1 MTLLDKF
8 RPLQEARDRLKAL
21 GVDPFSVTVE
31 KILSPTEAIV
41 GGRQVILAGT
51 NNYLGLT
58 FHPECIAAAEQA
70 LREEGCGT
78 TGSRMANGN
87 YAAHQALER
96 EFAEFY
102 GKPYGVV
109 FSTGYMANLALLS
122 TLPGAGD
129 VILLDAD
136 CHASIYDGCRM
147 SQAEIIRFKHNDVAD
162 LKKRLHR
169 LKERAS
175 RTLIVVEG
183 IYSMFGDMAPLKEIA
198 ALKQEHGAYLL
209 VDEAHSL
216 GVLGEHGRGLV
227 EAAGVEEQVDFIV
240 GTFSKSLG
248 GIGGYCV
255 SAHPELEVLRYAARP
270 YIFTASSSPASIAA
284 TRVALR
290 LLRDGKDLRA
300 RLWHNARRFYEG
312 LKGLGCRVGPQLS
325 PVVPIVL
332 GESREQALLVWHE
345 LLQRGVYVNLVM
357 PPATPDQRCL
367 LRCSMSAAHRD
378 EQIDML
384 LATLAEVF
392 AAHGLVKPC
401 AC

>member
-1 MTLLDKF
+1 M
-8 RPLQEARDRLKAL
+8 
-21 GVDPFSVTVE
+21 VN
-31 KILSPTEAIV
+31 
-41 GGRQVILAGT
+41 GRHVILAGT

-58 FHPECIAAAEQA
+58 FHPDCIAAAAEA
-70 LREEGCGT
+70 LREAGCGT

-87 YAAHQALER
+87 YADHQALER

-102 GKPYGVV
+102 RKPYGVV
-109 FSTGYMANLALLS
+109 FSTGYLANLALLS
-122 TLPGAGD
+122 TLPGADD

-147 SQAEIIRFKHNDVAD
+147 SQAEVIRFRHNDVED
-162 LKKRLHR
+162 LKKRLGR
-169 LKERAS
+169 LKERAT

-183 IYSMFGDMAPLKEIA
+183 IYSMRGDMAPLREIV

-227 EAAGVEEQVDFIV
+227 EAEGVEDQVDFIV

-255 SAHPELEVLRYAARP
+255 SSHRELDTLRYAARP
-270 YIFTASSSPASIAA
+270 YIFTASSSPASIAS

-290 LLRDGKDLRA
+290 LLRDGKELREK
-300 RLWHNARRFYEG
+300 LWRNARRFYEG
-312 LKGLGCRVGPQLS
+312 LKSLGLKLGPQLS
-325 PVVPIVL
+325 PVIAIML
-332 GESREQALLVWHE
+332 GESREQALMVWHE
-345 LLQRGVYVNLVM
+345 LLRRGVYVNLVM

-367 LRCSMSAAHRD
+367 LRCSMSAAHQD
-378 EQIDML
+378 EQIDRL
-384 LATLAEVF
+384 LAAFAEVF
-392 AAHGLVKPC
+392 ALHGVVG
-401 AC
+401 

>member
-8 RPLQEARDRLKAL
+8 KPLQEARDRLKAL
-21 GVDPFSVTVE
+21 GADPFSVTVD

-41 GGRQVILAGT
+41 GGKQVILAGT

-58 FHPECIAAAEQA
+58 FHPECIAAAAKA
-70 LREEGCGT
+70 LREGGCGT

-87 YAAHQALER
+87 YADHQALER

-102 GKPYGVV
+102 RKPYAVV
-109 FSTGYMANLALLS
+109 FSTGYLANLALLS
-122 TLPGAGD
+122 TLPGADD

-147 SQAEIIRFKHNDVAD
+147 SQAEIIRFRHNDVDD
-162 LKKRLHR
+162 LAKRLRR
-169 LKERAS
+169 LKERAT

-183 IYSMFGDMAPLKEIA
+183 IYSMLGDMAPLREIA

-216 GVLGEHGRGLV
+216 GVLGDHGRGLV
-227 EAAGVEEQVDFIV
+227 EAEGVEDQVDFVV

-248 GIGGYCV
+248 AIGGFCV
-255 SAHPELEVLRYAARP
+255 SSHRELDILRYAARP
-270 YIFTASSSPASIAA
+270 YIFTASSSPALIAS

-290 LLRDGKDLRA
+290 LLRDGKDLRT
-300 RLWHNARRFYEG
+300 RLWHNARRFHEG
-312 LKGLGCRVGPQLS
+312 LKSLGFKVGPQLS
-325 PVVPIVL
+325 PVIPIVL
-332 GESREQALLVWHE
+332 GESREQALTIWHE
-345 LLQRGVYVNLVM
+345 LLVRGGYVNLVM
-357 PPATPDQRCL
+357 PPATPDPRCL

-378 EQIDML
+378 EQIDSL
-384 LATLAEVF
+384 LAIFAEVF
-392 AAHGLVKPC
+392 TAHGFS
-401 AC
+401 A

>member
-8 RPLQEARDRLKAL
+8 KPLQEARDRLKAS
-21 GVDPFSVTVE
+21 GIDPFGVTVE
-31 KILSPTEAIV
+31 KVLSPTEAMV
-41 GGRQVILAGT
+41 NGRHVILAGT

-58 FHPECIAAAEQA
+58 FHPDCIAAAAEA
-70 LREEGCGT
+70 LREAGCGT

-87 YAAHQALER
+87 YADHQALER

-102 GKPYGVV
+102 RKPYGVV
-109 FSTGYMANLALLS
+109 FSTGYLANLALLS
-122 TLPGAGD
+122 TLPGADD

-147 SQAEIIRFKHNDVAD
+147 SQAEVIRFRHNDVED
-162 LKKRLHR
+162 LKKRLSR
-169 LKERAS
+169 LKERAT

-183 IYSMFGDMAPLKEIA
+183 IYSMRGDMAPLREIV

-227 EAAGVEEQVDFIV
+227 EAEGVEDQVDFIV

-255 SAHPELEVLRYAARP
+255 SSHRELDTLRYAARP
-270 YIFTASSSPASIAA
+270 YIFTASSSPASIAS

-290 LLRDGKDLRA
+290 LLRDGKDLREK
-300 RLWHNARRFYEG
+300 LWHNARRFYEG
-312 LKGLGCRVGPQLS
+312 LKSLGLKLGPQLS
-325 PVVPIVL
+325 PVIAIML
-332 GESREQALLVWHE
+332 GESREQALMVWHE
-345 LLQRGVYVNLVM
+345 LLRRGVYVNLVM

-367 LRCSMSAAHRD
+367 LRCSMSAAHQD
-378 EQIDML
+378 EQIDRL
-384 LATLAEVF
+384 LAAFAEVF
-392 AAHGLVKPC
+392 TLYGVVG
-401 AC
+401 

>member
-8 RPLQEARDRLKAL
+8 KPLQEARDRLKAS
-21 GVDPFSVTVE
+21 GIDPFGVTVE
-31 KILSPTEAIV
+31 KVLSPTEAMV
-41 GGRQVILAGT
+41 NGRHVILAGT

-58 FHPECIAAAEQA
+58 FHPDCIAAATEA
-70 LREEGCGT
+70 LREAGCGT

-87 YAAHQALER
+87 YADHQALER

-102 GKPYGVV
+102 RKPYGVV
-109 FSTGYMANLALLS
+109 FSTGYLANLALLS
-122 TLPGAGD
+122 TLPGADD

-147 SQAEIIRFKHNDVAD
+147 SQAEVIRFRHNDVED
-162 LKKRLHR
+162 LKKRLSR
-169 LKERAS
+169 LKERAT

-183 IYSMFGDMAPLKEIA
+183 IYSMRGDMAPLREIV

-227 EAAGVEEQVDFIV
+227 EAEGVEDQVDFIV

-255 SAHPELEVLRYAARP
+255 SSHRELDTLRYAARP
-270 YIFTASSSPASIAA
+270 YIFTASSSPASIAS

-290 LLRDGKDLRA
+290 LLRDGKELREK
-300 RLWHNARRFYEG
+300 LWRNARRFYEG
-312 LKGLGCRVGPQLS
+312 LKSLGLKLGPQLS
-325 PVVPIVL
+325 PVIAIML
-332 GESREQALLVWHE
+332 GESREQALMVWHE
-345 LLQRGVYVNLVM
+345 LLRRGVYVNLVM

-367 LRCSMSAAHRD
+367 LRCSMSAAHQD
-378 EQIDML
+378 EQIDRL
-384 LATLAEVF
+384 LAAFAEVF
-392 AAHGLVKPC
+392 ALHGVVG
-401 AC
+401 

>member
-8 RPLQEARDRLKAL
+8 KPLQEARDRLKAL
-21 GVDPFSVTVE
+21 GIDPFGVTVE
-31 KILSPTEAIV
+31 KVLSPTEAV
-41 GGRQVILAGT
+41 VNGRHVILAGT

-58 FHPECIAAAEQA
+58 FHPDCIAAAAKA

-87 YAAHQALER
+87 YADHQALER

-102 GKPYGVV
+102 RKPYGVV
-109 FSTGYMANLALLS
+109 FSTGYLANLALLS
-122 TLPGAGD
+122 TLPGADD

-147 SQAEIIRFKHNDVAD
+147 SQAEIIRFRHNDVED
-162 LKKRLHR
+162 LKKRLRR
-169 LKERAS
+169 LKERAT

-183 IYSMFGDMAPLKEIA
+183 IYSMLGDMAPLREIA

-227 EAAGVEEQVDFIV
+227 EAEGVEDQVDFIV

-255 SAHPELEVLRYAARP
+255 SPHRELDTLRYAARP
-270 YIFTASSSPASIAA
+270 YIFTASSSPASIAS

-290 LLRDGKDLRA
+290 LLRDGKDLREK
-300 RLWHNARRFYEG
+300 LWHNARRFYEG
-312 LKGLGCRVGPQLS
+312 LKSLGLKLGPQLS
-325 PVVPIVL
+325 PVIAIVL
-332 GESREQALLVWHE
+332 GESREQALMVWHE
-345 LLQRGVYVNLVM
+345 LLMRGVYVNLVM

-367 LRCSMSAAHRD
+367 LRCSMSAAHQD
-378 EQIDML
+378 EQIGRA
-384 LATLAEVF
+384 LAAFAEVF
-392 AAHGLVKPC
+392 TLHSVVG
-401 AC
+401 

>member
-8 RPLQEARDRLKAL
+8 KPLQEARDRLKAL
-21 GVDPFSVTVE
+21 GADPFGVTVE

-58 FHPECIAAAEQA
+58 FHPDCIAAAAKA
-70 LREEGCGT
+70 LREGGCGT

-87 YAAHQALER
+87 YAEHRALEQ

-102 GKPYGVV
+102 RKPYGVV
-109 FSTGYMANLALLS
+109 FSTGYLANLALLS
-122 TLPGAGD
+122 TLPGADD

-147 SQAEIIRFKHNDVAD
+147 SQAEIIRFRHNGVGD
-162 LKKRLHR
+162 LAKRLRR
-169 LKERAS
+169 LKERAA

-183 IYSMFGDMAPLKEIA
+183 IYSMRGDMAPLREIA
-198 ALKQEHGAYLL
+198 ALKQEYGAYLM

-216 GVLGEHGRGLV
+216 GVLGDHGRGLV
-227 EAAGVEEQVDFIV
+227 EAEGVEDQVDFVV

-248 GIGGYCV
+248 AIGGYCV
-255 SAHPELEVLRYAARP
+255 SSHRELDILRYAARP
-270 YIFTASSSPASIAA
+270 YIFTASSSPASIAS

-312 LKGLGCRVGPQLS
+312 LKSLGCQVGPQLS
-325 PVVPIVL
+325 PVIPIML
-332 GESREQALLVWHE
+332 GESRELALTVWHE
-345 LLQRGVYVNLVM
+345 LLARGAYVNLVM

-378 EQIDML
+378 EQIDSL
-384 LATLAEVF
+384 LAIFAEVF
-392 AAHGLVKPC
+392 AAHGFLPL
-401 AC
+401 

>member
-8 RPLQEARDRLKAL
+8 KPLQEARDRLKAS
-21 GVDPFSVTVE
+21 GIDPFGVTVE
-31 KILSPTEAIV
+31 KVLSPTEAV
-41 GGRQVILAGT
+41 VNGRHVILAGT

-58 FHPECIAAAEQA
+58 FHPDCIAAAAEA
-70 LREEGCGT
+70 LREAGCGT

-87 YAAHQALER
+87 YADHQALER

-102 GKPYGVV
+102 RKPYGVV
-109 FSTGYMANLALLS
+109 FSTGYLANLALLS
-122 TLPGAGD
+122 TLPGADD

-147 SQAEIIRFKHNDVAD
+147 SQAEVIRFRHNDVED
-162 LKKRLHR
+162 LKKRLGR
-169 LKERAS
+169 LKERAT

-183 IYSMFGDMAPLKEIA
+183 IYSMRGDMAPLREIV

-227 EAAGVEEQVDFIV
+227 EAEGVEDQVDFIV

-255 SAHPELEVLRYAARP
+255 SSHRELDTLRYAARP
-270 YIFTASSSPASIAA
+270 YIFTASSSPASIAS

-290 LLRDGKDLRA
+290 LLRDGKELREK
-300 RLWHNARRFYEG
+300 LWRNARRFYEG
-312 LKGLGCRVGPQLS
+312 LKSLGLKLGPQLS
-325 PVVPIVL
+325 PVIAIML
-332 GESREQALLVWHE
+332 GESREQALMVWHE
-345 LLQRGVYVNLVM
+345 LLRRGVYVNLVM

-367 LRCSMSAAHRD
+367 LRCSMSAAHQD
-378 EQIDML
+378 EQIDRL
-384 LATLAEVF
+384 LAAFAEVF
-392 AAHGLVKPC
+392 ALHGVVG
-401 AC
+401 

>member
-8 RPLQEARDRLKAL
+8 KPLQEERDRLRAS
-21 GVDPFSVTVE
+21 GIDPFGVTVE
-31 KILSPTEAIV
+31 KVLSPTEAMV
-41 GGRQVILAGT
+41 NGRHVILAGT

-58 FHPECIAAAEQA
+58 FHPDCIAAAAKA
-70 LREEGCGT
+70 LREAGCGT

-87 YAAHQALER
+87 YADHQALER

-102 GKPYGVV
+102 RKPYGVV
-109 FSTGYMANLALLS
+109 FSTGYLANLALLS
-122 TLPGAGD
+122 TLPGADD

-147 SQAEIIRFKHNDVAD
+147 SQADVIRFRHNDVED
-162 LKKRLHR
+162 LKKRLSR
-169 LKERAS
+169 LKERAT

-183 IYSMFGDMAPLKEIA
+183 IYSMRGDMAPLREIV

-227 EAAGVEEQVDFIV
+227 EAEGVEDQVDFIV

-255 SAHPELEVLRYAARP
+255 SSHRELDTLRYAARP
-270 YIFTASSSPASIAA
+270 YIFTASSSPASIAS

-290 LLRDGKDLRA
+290 LLRDGKELREK
-300 RLWHNARRFYEG
+300 LWHNARRFYEG
-312 LKGLGCRVGPQLS
+312 LKGLGLELGPQLS
-325 PVVPIVL
+325 PVIAIML
-332 GESREQALLVWHE
+332 GESREQALMVWHE
-345 LLQRGVYVNLVM
+345 LLIRGVYVNLVM

-367 LRCSMSAAHRD
+367 LRCSMSAAHQD
-378 EQIDML
+378 EQIDRL
-384 LATLAEVF
+384 LAAFAEVF
-392 AAHGLVKPC
+392 ALHSVVG
-401 AC
+401 